1 MIRSPG
7 GPPHRATPEHWRTP
21 ALFFLVAVVLYLPGI
36 WWGMPYD
43 APMRARPW
51 GWDELAPLQSVTE
64 VWGVFFAKNPSF
76 NPQYP
81 LMQNM
86 VQAVLVLPY
95 MFGLWLAGGL
105 SMPGPAYPFGFTDP
119 AASLAM
125 TTLLSRFASV
135 LMAAGTVVAAWR
147 TATLLW
153 DEATGRIA
161 GVFVL
166 TMSPMFFFGKTSNVD
181 MGALFWT
188 ALGLMVFVDILRHTL
203 TTRRAVL
210 IGLYAALAPATKDA
224 NYAVFLVAGL
234 ILAVTHLS
242 RARRDGTA
250 MGAAV
255 RPLALGFVTA
265 LACYVTASG
274 FVFRPSRFMEHLQ
287 WITESGLDVPIRFP
301 DTPGGYAGLGA
312 RILEVLAESLGGP
325 VAALAL
331 AGLVWCLARDR
342 RAILWG
348 LPAVG
353 IPLLV
358 VLPARFVFLRFLLP
372 VAYVLALFAAAGVA
386 AMRRAELKPLR
397 ALAPVCVAVAAGW
410 SLLHGADFV
419 QQMIFDARY
428 DAGAWL
434 HAHTRPG
441 DRIAYFGRSAQLPV
455 IDAGVKVVPRRD
467 GLHEGGEPDPEFV
480 LLESMT
486 FYADVEHDQDVP
498 AAADRELREGR
509 QYRKVL
515 DVQAPAWF
523 RPRAIWFFNPRVEI
537 FARADVTEGR
547 GLAAR

>member
-1 MIRSPG
+1 MSWSPG
-7 GPPHRATPEHWRTP
+7 GPPHRATPGSWRTP

-43 APMRARPW
+43 APLRARPW

-95 MFGLWLAGGL
+95 MLGLWLTGGL
-105 SMPGPAYPFGFTDP
+105 STPGPTYPFGFTDP

-147 TATLLW
+147 TASVLW
-153 DEATGRIA
+153 DETTGRIA
-161 GVFVL
+161 AMFVL

-188 ALGLMVFVDILRHTL
+188 AMGLMVFAEILRETL
-203 TTRRAVL
+203 TTRRAIF
-210 IGLYAALAPATKDA
+210 IGVCAAFAPATKDA
-224 NYAVFLVAGL
+224 NYSVFLVAGL
-234 ILAVTHLS
+234 ILTATHLS
-242 RARRDGTA
+242 RARRDGVTRA
-250 MGAAV
+250 EAL
-255 RPLALGFVTA
+255 RPLAIGLVTA
-265 LACYVTASG
+265 VACYVTASG
-274 FVFRPSRFMEHLQ
+274 LVFRPSRFMAHLQ
-287 WITESGLDVPIRFP
+287 WITDSGLDVPIRFP
-301 DTPGGYAGLGA
+301 DTLVGYVGLGG
-312 RILEVLAESLGGP
+312 RMLEVITECLGGP
-325 VAALAL
+325 VAALAA
-331 AGLVWCLARDR
+331 AGLALCIVRDR
-342 RAILWG
+342 RAALWG
-348 LPAVG
+348 LPAIG

-358 VLPARFVFLRFLLP
+358 ILPARFVFLRFLLP
-372 VAYVLALFAAAGVA
+372 VAYVLAIFAAAAVS
-386 AMRRAELKPLR
+386 AMWRAKWKPLR
-397 ALAPVCVAVAAGW
+397 ALAPACLAVAAGW

-434 HAHTRPG
+434 HAHARPG

-455 IDAGVKVVPRRD
+455 IEAGVTVVPRKES
-467 GLHEGGEPDPEFV
+467 LHAAGEPDPEFV

-486 FYADVEHDQDVP
+486 FYADADRDQDIP
-498 AAADRELREGR
+498 PDADRELRAGPE
-509 QYRKVL
+509 YREVL
-515 DVQAPAWF
+515 DVQRPAWF

-537 FARADVTEGR
+537 FARADVTAER
-547 GLAAR
+547 GLVSR

>member
-1 MIRSPG
+1 MIWSPG
-7 GPPHRATPEHWRTP
+7 GPPHRATPGHWRTP

-43 APMRARPW
+43 APLRARPW

-95 MFGLWLAGGL
+95 MLWLWLSGGL
-105 SMPGPAYPFGFTDP
+105 STPGPTYPFGFVDP

-161 GVFVL
+161 AVFVL

-188 ALGLMVFVDILRHTL
+188 AMGLMVFAEILRDTL
-203 TTRRAVL
+203 TTRRAIL

-224 NYAVFLVAGL
+224 NYSVFLVAGL
-234 ILAVTHLS
+234 VLAGVHLS
-242 RARRDGTA
+242 RARQDGVPPGTA
-250 MGAAV
+250 I
-255 RPLALGFVTA
+255 RPLAIGFVTA
-265 LACYVTASG
+265 LACYVMASG
-274 FVFRPSRFMEHLQ
+274 LIFRPSRFMEHLQ
-287 WITESGLDVPIRFP
+287 WITDSGLDVPIRFP
-301 DTPGGYAGLGA
+301 ATVSGYLGLGG
-312 RILEVLAESLGGP
+312 RMLEVIAECLGGP
-325 VAALAL
+325 VAALAA
-331 AGLVWCLARDR
+331 AGVVLCVARDR
-342 RAILWG
+342 RAALWG

-358 VLPARFVFLRFLLP
+358 LLPARFVFLRFLLP
-372 VAYVLALFAAAGVA
+372 VAYVLALFAAAAVG
-386 AMRRAELKPLR
+386 AMRRAALQPLR
-397 ALAPVCVAVAAGW
+397 ALAPACVVVAAGW

-428 DAGAWL
+428 EAGDWL
-434 HAHTRPG
+434 HAHARPG

-455 IDAGVKVVPRRD
+455 VEAGVTVVPRRES
-467 GLHEGGEPDPEFV
+467 LHVSGEPDPEFV

-486 FYADVEHDQDVP
+486 FYADADRDQDIP
-498 AAADRELREGR
+498 PAADRELRAGPE
-509 QYRKVL
+509 YRKVL
-515 DVQAPAWF
+515 DVQTPAWF

-537 FARADVTEGR
+537 FARADVTDGR
-547 GLAAR
+547 RLAAR